1 MDLLNKVAIL
11 IMINPKVPKNVK
23 LQLKNAL
30 DSRLLTTALLKT
42 NKILSNKFSI
52 MVQSLQ
58 SFQYTETSSSIN
70 QASTKSTQATK
81 NSVQAM
87 QSKSSVGM

>member
-1 MDLLNKVAIL
+1 MLRSMDLLNKVAIL

-58 SFQYTETSSSIN
+58 SFQYTETFSSIN
-70 QASTKSTQATK
+70 QASTKSTQAIK

-87 QSKSSVGM
+87 Q

>member
-58 SFQYTETSSSIN
+58 SFQYTETFSSIN
-70 QASTKSTQATK
+70 QASTKSTQAIK

-87 QSKSSVGM
+87 Q